1 MSELENL
8 KKENAE
14 LKAEISRLKNR
25 GAGRHKKLNAYQIS
39 NIKNA
44 RKQGETYR
52 EIAEKYNCSIALIH
66 KLINEKSK

>member
-1 MSELENL
+1 MNELEQL
-8 KKENAE
+8 RKENAE

-44 RKQGETYR
+44 RNQGKTYK
-52 EIAEKYNCSIALIH
+52 EIAEKYNCSIALVH
-66 KLINEKSK
+66 KVINERS

>member
-1 MSELENL
+1 MNELDQL

-14 LKAEISRLKNR
+14 LKAEIKRLKSR

-44 RKQGETYR
+44 RSRGLTYKQ
-52 EIAEKYNCSIALIH
+52 IAETYNCSISLVH
-66 KLINEKSK
+66 KLIHEK